1 MKKLLA
7 ALLALAAAIVL
18 AGCGHFVPIMPGTD
32 PVPEDGEIQTP
43 ADSGEQEDV
52 FEQQP
57 LMSFIGWNDFAQ
69 TYYDETPVALSIWTG
84 ERGFSSPVFDRASII
99 AACDALR
106 SMTVIDRAGDAA
118 PLQEQTVFTF
128 TMADGDEYSVGFSG
142 GHLSMYAGSY
152 AVSGGEGLWNIP
164 FPGYSGDFDVFD
176 LYFDENI
183 RAFADNY
190 GADTPVSV
198 GRRSNGGATLT
209 SKDPEVVSR
218 AFSLLAGARIARV
231 ENNPDQNIDL
241 TQTTDYVFTLS
252 DGTYYTFSFT
262 GACLAVT
269 ANSDYGPVYY
279 WLEGIDELP
288 GMTILPESTI
298 PVFEGGALTDLRED
312 IAIAQQA
319 AFGELDGLTVA
330 GVFVDYTING
340 QSGYLTLSGDTA
352 AMFVQRV
359 TAITASGETVEPSG
373 EAITVSVTLSD
384 GSGPILYFTGDA
396 IQQMVGLNYPCD
408 SGAMADLRS
417 VILTLSQDEN
427 NVSALTGEFT
437 G

>member
-1 MKKLLA
+1 M
-7 ALLALAAAIVL
+7 
-18 AGCGHFVPIMPGTD
+18 
-32 PVPEDGEIQTP
+32 
-43 ADSGEQEDV
+43 
-52 FEQQP
+52 
-57 LMSFIGWNDFAQ
+57 
-69 TYYDETPVALSIWTG
+69 
-84 ERGFSSPVFDRASII
+84 
-99 AACDALR
+99 
-106 SMTVIDRAGDAA
+106 
-118 PLQEQTVFTF
+118 
-128 TMADGDEYSVGFSG
+128 
-142 GHLSMYAGSY
+142 
-152 AVSGGEGLWNIP
+152 
-164 FPGYSGDFDVFD
+164 
-176 LYFDENI
+176 
-183 RAFADNY
+183 
-190 GADTPVSV
+190 
-198 GRRSNGGATLT
+198 
-209 SKDPEVVSR
+209 
-218 AFSLLAGARIARV
+218 
-231 ENNPDQNIDL
+231 
-241 TQTTDYVFTLS
+241 
-252 DGTYYTFSFT
+252 
-262 GACLAVT
+262 
-269 ANSDYGPVYY
+269 YY